1 LGMRG
6 KWVLLSV
13 AAVLAGVAGGALSLR
28 YRRPAPALPVRAAG
42 PAVLPAN
49 QVTLS
54 GAIRPQHIAGV
65 GAQVNGVIEAF
76 LVDVGQDIYQGQVL
90 ARIGSQ
96 GLESSREAAARAV
109 DHAQER
115 VSRAEA
121 VVAGARLEQSRAD
134 AEAQR
139 ARFAMDRAE
148 AAFSRQQS
156 LFGQG
161 ATPRLVYE
169 KAQSEYDS
177 ARTEFT
183 VMDKAARATA
193 ERVQSTLQEVA
204 SAQKILADENR
215 RLEDSQAAFEAADVH
230 SPVDGLLVGR
240 NGEVGKSAQEFG
252 DNLFQIATDTYALE
266 VALEPQP
273 PILKRLRQGQPALV
287 LIPDL
292 QTPGITGD
300 VKEIKG
306 AQVLVEFN
314 STIPAIR
321 PGMLADVRLKLD

>member
-1 LGMRG
+1 
-6 KWVLLSV
+6 
-13 AAVLAGVAGGALSLR
+13 VLAGVAGGALSLR
-28 YRRPAPALPVRAAG
+28 YWRPAPTPPVRAAG

-54 GAIRPQHIAGV
+54 GAIRPQHVVGV
-65 GAQVNGVIEAF
+65 GAQVNGVIDAF
-76 LVDVGQDIYQGQVL
+76 LVDVGQDVYQGQVL

-96 GLESSREAAARAV
+96 GLDSSRAAAASAV

-115 VSRAEA
+115 VNRADA
-121 VVAGARLEQSRAD
+121 AVAGARLEQSRAD

-139 ARFAMDRAE
+139 ARFAMERAE
-148 AAFSRQQS
+148 AAFSRQQLLVS
-156 LFGQG
+156 QG

-169 KAQSEYDS
+169 KAESEYDS
-177 ARTEFT
+177 ARAEFA

-204 SAQKILADENR
+204 SAQRILADENQ
-215 RLEDSQAAFEAADVH
+215 RLDESQAAFEAADVH

-240 NGEVGKSAQEFG
+240 NGEIGKPAQEFG

-273 PILKRLRQGQPALV
+273 PVLKRLRPGQPALV
-287 LIPDL
+287 LVPDL
-292 QTPGITGD
+292 DSAGITGD
-300 VKEIKG
+300 IKEIKG
-306 AQVLVEFN
+306 AQVVVEFN
-314 STIPAIR
+314 SNIPAIR
-321 PGMLADVRLKLD
+321 PGMVADVRLKLD

>member
-1 LGMRG
+1 MRS
-6 KWVLLSV
+6 KWALLSM
-13 AAVLAGVAGGALSLR
+13 AAVLAGVAGGVLSLR
-28 YRRPAPALPVRAAG
+28 YRRPPPALPVRAAG
-42 PAVLPAN
+42 PAVLAAN

-54 GAIRPQHIAGV
+54 GAIRPQHIVGV
-65 GAQVNGVIEAF
+65 GAQVNGVIDAF
-76 LVDVGQDIYQGQVL
+76 LVDVGQDVYQGQVL

-96 GLESSREAAARAV
+96 GLDSSREAAASAV

-115 VSRAEA
+115 VIRAEA
-121 VVAGARLEQSRAD
+121 AVAGARLEQSRAD

-139 ARFAMDRAE
+139 ARFAMERAE
-148 AAFSRQQS
+148 AAHSRQQL
-156 LFGQG
+156 LFAQG

-169 KAQSEYDS
+169 KAESEYDS
-177 ARTEFT
+177 ARAEFA

-193 ERVQSTLQEVA
+193 ERVQSTLDEVA
-204 SAQKILADENR
+204 SAQRILAGENQ
-215 RLEDSQAAFEAADVH
+215 RLEESQAAFEAADVH
-230 SPVDGLLVGR
+230 APVDGLLVGR
-240 NGEVGKSAQEFG
+240 NGEVGKPAQEFG

-273 PILKRLRQGQPALV
+273 PVLKRLRPGQPALV

-292 QTPGITGD
+292 QIPGITGD
-300 VKEIKG
+300 VQEIKG

-321 PGMLADVRLKLD
+321 PGMLADVRFKLD

>member
-1 LGMRG
+1 MRG
-6 KWVLLSV
+6 KWALFSL
-13 AAVLAGVAGGALSLR
+13 AAVLAGIAGGALSVW
-28 YRRPAPALPVRAAG
+28 YRRPAPAIPVRAAG
-42 PAVLPAN
+42 AAVLPAN

-54 GAIRPQHIAGV
+54 GAIRPQHVVGV
-65 GAQVNGVIEAF
+65 GAQVDGVIDAF
-76 LVDVGQDIYQGQVL
+76 LVDVGQDVYQGQVL

-96 GLESSREAAARAV
+96 GLESSREAAASAV
-109 DHAQER
+109 DHAQEQ
-115 VSRAEA
+115 VNRAEA
-121 VVAGARLEQSRAD
+121 AVAGARSEQSRAD

-139 ARFAMDRAE
+139 ARFTMERAE
-148 AAFSRQQS
+148 TAFSRQQL

-161 ATPRLVYE
+161 ATPRLTYE
-169 KAQSEYDS
+169 KSQREYDS

-193 ERVQSTLQEVA
+193 ERVQSALQDVA

-240 NGEVGKSAQEFG
+240 NGEVGKSVQEFG

-266 VALEPQP
+266 VALDPQP
-273 PILKRLRQGQPALV
+273 PILKRIRPGQPALV
-287 LIPDL
+287 LVPDL
-292 QTPGITGD
+292 QSAGITGD

-306 AQVLVEFN
+306 GQVVVEFN

-321 PGMLADVRLKLD
+321 PGMLADVRLMLD

>member
-1 LGMRG
+1 MRG

>member
-1 LGMRG
+1 MRG
-6 KWVLLSV
+6 KWALISV

>member
-1 LGMRG
+1 MRG
-6 KWVLLSV
+6 KWALLSV
-13 AAVLAGVAGGALSLR
+13 VAVLAGVAGGVLSLR

-54 GAIRPQHIAGV
+54 GAIRPQHVVGV

-96 GLESSREAAARAV
+96 GLDSSREAAASAV

-115 VSRAEA
+115 VNRAEA
-121 VVAGARLEQSRAD
+121 AVAGARLEQSRAD

-139 ARFAMDRAE
+139 ARFAMELAE
-148 AAFSRQQS
+148 AAHSRQQL
-156 LFGQG
+156 LFSQG

-177 ARTEFT
+177 ARAEFS
-183 VMDKAARATA
+183 VMDKAARATGA
-193 ERVQSTLQEVA
+193 RVQSALQEVA
-204 SAQKILADENR
+204 SARKILADENQ
-215 RLEDSQAAFEAADVH
+215 RLEESQAAFEAADVH

-252 DNLFQIATDTYALE
+252 DNLFQIATDMYALE

-273 PILKRLRQGQPALV
+273 PILKRLRPGQPALV
-287 LIPDL
+287 LVPDL
-292 QTPGITGD
+292 QSAGIAGD

-306 AQVLVEFN
+306 TQVLVEFN
-314 STIPAIR
+314 STLPAIR

>member
-1 LGMRG
+1 MRS
-6 KWVLLSV
+6 KWALLSV
-13 AAVLAGVAGGALSLR
+13 AAVLAGVAGGVLSLR
-28 YRRPAPALPVRAAG
+28 HRRPAPALPVRAAG

-54 GAIRPQHIAGV
+54 GAIRPQHIVGV
-65 GAQVNGVIEAF
+65 GAQVNGVIDAF
-76 LVDVGQDIYQGQVL
+76 LVDVGQDVYQGQVL
-90 ARIGSQ
+90 ARIGSH
-96 GLESSREAAARAV
+96 GLDSSREAAASAV

-115 VSRAEA
+115 VIRAEA
-121 VVAGARLEQSRAD
+121 AVAGARLEQSRAD

-139 ARFAMDRAE
+139 ARFAMERAE
-148 AAFSRQQS
+148 AAHSRQQL
-156 LFGQG
+156 LFAQG

-169 KAQSEYDS
+169 KAESEYDS
-177 ARTEFT
+177 ARAEFA
-183 VMDKAARATA
+183 VMDKAARSTA
-193 ERVQSTLQEVA
+193 DRVQSALQEVA
-204 SAQKILADENR
+204 SAQKILAGENQ
-215 RLEDSQAAFEAADVH
+215 RLEESQAAFEAADVH
-230 SPVDGLLVGR
+230 APVDGLLVGR
-240 NGEVGKSAQEFG
+240 NGEVGKPAQEFG

-273 PILKRLRQGQPALV
+273 PVLKRLRPGQPALV

-292 QTPGITGD
+292 QIPGITGD
-300 VKEIKG
+300 IKEIKG

>member
-1 LGMRG
+1 MRG
-6 KWVLLSV
+6 KWALFSL
-13 AAVLAGVAGGALSLR
+13 AAVLAGIAGGALSVW
-28 YRRPAPALPVRAAG
+28 YRRPAPAIPVRAAG
-42 PAVLPAN
+42 AAVLPAN

-54 GAIRPQHIAGV
+54 GAIRPQHVVGV
-65 GAQVNGVIEAF
+65 GAQVDGVIDAF
-76 LVDVGQDIYQGQVL
+76 LVDVGQDVYQGQVL

-96 GLESSREAAARAV
+96 GLESSREAAASAV
-109 DHAQER
+109 DHAQEQ
-115 VSRAEA
+115 VNRAEA
-121 VVAGARLEQSRAD
+121 AVAGARSEQSRAD

-139 ARFAMDRAE
+139 ARFAMERAE
-148 AAFSRQQS
+148 TAFSRQQL

-161 ATPRLVYE
+161 ATPRLTYE
-169 KAQSEYDS
+169 KSQREYDS

-193 ERVQSTLQEVA
+193 ERVQSALQDVA

-240 NGEVGKSAQEFG
+240 NGEVGKSVQEFG

-266 VALEPQP
+266 VALDPQP
-273 PILKRLRQGQPALV
+273 PILKRIRPGQPALV
-287 LIPDL
+287 LVPDL
-292 QTPGITGD
+292 QSAGITGD

-306 AQVLVEFN
+306 GQVVVEFN

-321 PGMLADVRLKLD
+321 PGMLADVRLMLD